1 MGRITGALSGLI
13 LFLFLLAAAPCSGE
27 DAGMNAKIRSFRMP
41 QYHKNNDRLQFIV
54 YGDSADNKGA
64 LLFLTN
70 MMVDVIDSD
79 ITDVKQVALIPGVT
93 AYELSDD
100 SPWVRQFWSKI
111 PHSQG
116 LIFCETATLDKT
128 TKILRSDR
136 PVQFRSEYL
145 DINGVGFDAYQEKRL
160 LHIRSNVKIK
170 LRTEP
175 SSARKRKK

>member
-1 MGRITGALSGLI
+1 MGRITYALSGLI
-13 LFLFLLAAAPCSGE
+13 LLLTFAVAMPCSGS
-27 DAGMNAKIRSFRMP
+27 DAGMHAQIRTFRMP
-41 QYHKNNDRLQFIV
+41 QYHKSDDRLQFIV
-54 YGDSADNKGA
+54 YGEGADNKGA

-70 MMVDVIDSD
+70 MMVDVISND
-79 ITDVKQVALIPGVT
+79 ISNIKDVVLIPGVT
-93 AYELSDD
+93 AYTLSND
-100 SPWVRQFWSKI
+100 SPGVRKFWSKI

-128 TKILRSDR
+128 TRILRSDR

-145 DINGVGFDAYQEKRL
+145 DIDGVGFDAYQEKRL

-175 SSARKRKK
+175 RKGKK